1 MFQSLKLMFTQ
12 DKHSAILEK
21 NRETITRLKF
31 ISTFQPGEKINTGL
45 MHIESNSILT
55 SIKRTLNGESR
66 NTTLQFIS
74 NTIERS
80 FEIIQTLS
88 FSDQFSEKLI
98 CTNIISDMIK
108 AVYGLKN
115 IQKTYKDDKIFVCT
129 IDTIIDTIEAKCM
142 EIKLKKPDLF
152 PIIKSDLKDENLN
165 SESNKIED
173 KIEEKNEDKKN
184 DTQNDKKNNKK

>member
-1 MFQSLKLMFTQ
+1 MLQSLKLMFTQ

-88 FSDQFSEKLI
+88 HSEQYSEKLI
-98 CTNIISDMIK
+98 CTNIITDMIK

-129 IDTIIDTIEAKCM
+129 IDTIIDSIEAKCM

-152 PIIKSDLKDENLN
+152 PIIKSDIDDKIDDKKEEIKDEI
-165 SESNKIED
+165 KD
-173 KIEEKNEDKKN
+173 DKK
-184 DTQNDKKNNKK
+184 DKKEENKGKK

>member
-1 MFQSLKLMFTQ
+1 MLQSLKLMFTQ

-55 SIKRTLNGESR
+55 SIKRTINGESR

-88 FSDQFSEKLI
+88 FSEQYSEKII
-98 CTNIISDMIK
+98 CTNIITDMIK

-129 IDTIIDTIEAKCM
+129 IETIIDSIEAKCM

-152 PIIKSDLKDENLN
+152 PIIKEENSN

-173 KIEEKNEDKKN
+173 KKEDI
-184 DTQNDKKNNKK
+184 QNDKKNNKK